1 MSKIFVS
8 GGEGFLGS
16 HIIKRFSK
24 DHQII
29 SYGDISRNSAKFFVD
44 EINQKNV
51 IYDIGDI
58 LDFDKFDFSVRGS
71 DIVIHC
77 AAIAGVSNYH
87 KRPADTA
94 VVNGVGTFNIL
105 EACRKNGTK
114 KVIIL
119 SSSEVYG
126 DSEHN
131 DEIDG
136 ISEFTSVH
144 NLRLTYSI
152 SKLFGDQL
160 AIAYYKQYGM
170 DICSIRP
177 FGIFGEGQTGEG
189 CIQIFCRKAINN
201 EDIPVVGT
209 GLQRRDWC
217 YVDDFVDAIELCI
230 KSNNI
235 SGQILNVGNPANYM
249 DIECLAKKIIKLSD
263 SKSKLIFVNRDGVRD
278 TQYRESNIKLAE
290 KLINFK
296 NKTLFDDAL
305 LKTIEWY
312 RENPTVGENITF

>member
-8 GGEGFLGS
+8 GGAGFIGT

-24 DHQII
+24 DNQIV
-29 SYGDISRNSAKFFVD
+29 SYGDISRNSAKFFID

-51 IYDIGDI
+51 VYDVGDI
-58 LDFDKFDFSVRGS
+58 LDFNKLDFSIRGS
-71 DIVIHC
+71 DIAIHC
-77 AAIAGVSNYH
+77 AAIAGVSNYF

-94 VVNGVGTFNIL
+94 VVNGIGTFNIL
-105 EACRKNGTK
+105 EACRKNDVK

-131 DEIDG
+131 DEVDG
-136 ISEFTSVH
+136 TSEFTSVH

-152 SKLFGDQL
+152 SKLFSDQL
-160 AIAYYKQYGM
+160 AIAYHKQYEM

-177 FGIFGEGQTGEG
+177 FGIFGEGQVGEG
-189 CIQIFCRKAINN
+189 AIQIFCRKAINN
-201 EDIPVVGT
+201 EDIPVVGN

-217 YVDDFVDAIELCI
+217 YVDDFVDAVELCMNSD
-230 KSNNI
+230 KI
-235 SGQILNVGNPANYM
+235 SGQILNIGNPANYM
-249 DIECLAKKIIKLSD
+249 DIECLAKKIIKLSN
-263 SKSKLIFVNRDGVRD
+263 SKSKITFVNRDNVRD
-278 TQYRESNIKLAE
+278 TQYRESNVGLAE

-296 NKTLFDDAL
+296 NKTPFDEAL
-305 LKTIEWY
+305 L
-312 RENPTVGENITF
+312 NPTVGENITF